1 MVPVT
6 RRVHSVERAGQGKVP
21 GSVRVWL
28 HYDRG
33 TAACVEVTQA
43 DLSLAR
49 SRGSITPVGAEPVEV
64 SWPMLDEI
72 ERLLRSAA

>member
-1 MVPVT
+1 M
-6 RRVHSVERAGQGKVP
+6 
-21 GSVRVWL
+21 WL

-33 TAACVEVTQA
+33 TAACVEVTEA